1 MRELQAQN
9 MEISLDEIQLA
20 FGRIIGTKGAEA
32 LHGSIYQVLF
42 LPSQLDEPASKT
54 QYTAFCPFTGIMGRG
69 MFLRSPIAIQR
80 SYLNNCII
88 NIYSHLNSI
97 DKQGPSVI
105 QAYKSWISEAMA
117 LMTSE
122 ARSHVTTTDT
132 LEIEDLTSRKLSVG
146 EIIVTPKAP
155 MAPVY
160 VIDFGGEREVVICPY
175 KSEIGTADK
184 NSNAPILSCDGKE
197 MKVPG
202 FLVDQRITCTKI
214 RRFWSPSTLSNSI

>member
-1 MRELQAQN
+1 MRGIQAQN

-20 FGRIIGTKGAEA
+20 FGRVIGTKGAEA

-54 QYTAFCPFTGIMGRG
+54 QYTAFCPFTGIIGR
-69 MFLRSPIAIQR
+69 
-80 SYLNNCII
+80 
-88 NIYSHLNSI
+88 
-97 DKQGPSVI
+97 GPSVI

-122 ARSHVTTTDT
+122 ARSHVTTADT

-146 EIIVTPKAP
+146 EITVTPKAP
-155 MAPVY
+155 MMPVY

-184 NSNAPILSCDGKE
+184 NSNSPIISCDGKE

-202 FLVDQRITCTKI
+202 FLVDQRIACTKI